1 MNLRRRLG
9 RLLLLLPLPLW
20 AAGVAGAAGPRL
32 VAPVAGHELTAGS
45 LAVVEWEGQPPL
57 EEAEEWE
64 AFLSLD
70 GGRTHPLRIT
80 PHLDLSIRR
89 FTFRVPAFPT
99 RNARFLLR
107 FGDERREVEV
117 ETPHR
122 FTIVAGWSGVSPASR
137 ISRAISLSRG
147 ERARSG
153 EEGVVFWVE
162 GARDGSGLREV
173 VAEEVSLAFESVE
186 PGHLPWIPLLVPG
199 PQRAGLAAPAVPSEA
214 QRTPPPRRTETGLS
228 PSAQDRPP
236 VRLLISRFNE

>member
-1 MNLRRRLG
+1 MNLRRRLACFLTPLA
-9 RLLLLLPLPLW
+9 LL
-20 AAGVAGAAGPRL
+20 AAGEASASVPRL
-32 VAPVAGHELTAGS
+32 VAPVAGQELTAGS
-45 LAVVEWEGQPPL
+45 LAVVEWEGQPPI

-80 PHLDLSIRR
+80 PHLDLSVRR

-99 RNARFLLR
+99 RDARFLLR
-107 FGDERREVEV
+107 FGDERHEEVEV

-122 FTIVAGWSGVSPASR
+122 FTIVAGRGGVSFASR
-137 ISRAISLSRG
+137 ISLSRG

-153 EEGVVFWVE
+153 EDGVVFWVE

-173 VAEEVSLAFESVE
+173 MAEEADLAFRSVE
-186 PGHLPWIPLLVPG
+186 TGRLPGLLVLMSS
-199 PQRAGLAAPAVPSEA
+199 PQRASLAAPAVPFRA
-214 QRTPPPRRTETGLS
+214 QRTPPRKETGPS
-228 PSAQDRPP
+228 PSALERPP

>member
-1 MNLRRRLG
+1 MNLRG
-9 RLLLLLPLPLW
+9 RLACFLVPLALM
-20 AAGVAGAAGPRL
+20 AAGEAGASVVSAPEL
-32 VAPVAGHELTAGS
+32 VAPAAGQALRAGS

-99 RNARFLLR
+99 HDARLLLR

-117 ETPHR
+117 EPPHR
-122 FTIVAGWSGVSPASR
+122 FAIVPGLEGISPTSW
-137 ISRAISLSRG
+137 ISLSKG
-147 ERARSG
+147 ERARPG
-153 EEGVVFWVE
+153 DDRVVFWVE

-173 VAEEVSLAFESVE
+173 MAEEADLAVRSVE
-186 PGHLPWIPLLVPG
+186 AGRLPWLFVFPRT
-199 PQRAGLAAPAVPSEA
+199 PQRTAFAAPAVPFAS
-214 QRTPPPRRTETGLS
+214 QRTPLPRRTETGPS
-228 PSAQDRPP
+228 PSALERPP

>member
-9 RLLLLLPLPLW
+9 RLLLLLPLPLFM
-20 AAGVAGAAGPRL
+20 AGTAGAAAAASPRL
-32 VAPVAGHELTAGS
+32 LAPVAGYELRAGS
-45 LAVVEWEGQPPL
+45 LAVVEWEGQPPI

-117 ETPHR
+117 ETPYR
-122 FTIVAGWSGVSPASR
+122 FTIVAGLGGVSPTSW
-137 ISRAISLSRG
+137 ISLSKG
-147 ERARSG
+147 ERARP
-153 EEGVVFWVE
+153 EDDGVVFWVE

-173 VAEEVSLAFESVE
+173 VAEEVDLAFRSVE
-186 PGHLPWIPLLVPG
+186 TGRLPGLFMLMPS
-199 PQRAGLAAPAVPSEA
+199 PQRASFAAPAIPFEA
-214 QRTPPPRRTETGLS
+214 QRTPLPRRTETG
-228 PSAQDRPP
+228 PSSSALDRPP